1 MTANGSSDPDR
12 TREDIEKTR
21 AELGATVQAL
31 AAKTDVKARGRDR
44 ALEIRGRARQRLTSS
59 AQTMRG
65 KTEKAVQTARQK
77 AGSTGLDGIA
87 RAAQQR
93 GAALRDGTSGKL
105 AALRGSVTT
114 GPVAQRGPAAAR
126 ALRGRLVRI
135 RSAARQR
142 PALLVAAAVT
152 VGVAVTTIQRRR
164 AAARCRL

>member
-12 TREDIEKTR
+12 TRQDIEKTR
-21 AELGATVQAL
+21 AELGATVRAL

-44 ALEIRGRARQRLTSS
+44 AIEIGGRARQRLTSS

-65 KTEKAVQTARQK
+65 KTRNAVRTARQK
-77 AGSTGLDGIA
+77 AGSTGLDGMV
-87 RAAQQR
+87 RAARQR
-93 GAALRDGTSGKL
+93 GAALGAGRSGKS
-105 AALRGSVTT
+105 ASLRGGVTT

-135 RSAARQR
+135 QSAARQR
-142 PALLVAAAVT
+142 PALVVAVAVT
-152 VGVAVTTIQRRR
+152 VGVAVTTVRRRR